1 MLVNRAM
8 IVFTL
13 FVAGHAGRVAPKD
26 TELPAVTYMMN
37 ASANTL
43 GKISKHV
50 TNLGDHMSQLISQQ
64 KAELASQKA
73 EFEKKLK
80 LQAESNTKLEAQNDK
95 TSTEIWQLEKSNDD
109 LRSQAKKLQKEN
121 VNLRKAFTIVQAKAD
136 AVDDFAKK
144 VLEVTD
150 DAESSEL
157 AVLSQKEEN
166 KDSDSEQDQDADG
179 SNQDVGKTADS
190 DQDNKDGDAAP
201 AADTDSEQASE
212 DDSNQDA
219 QPAANATA
227 TEDSD
232 DQETGS
238 SFLALSSKLKLKRGD
253 DETDDAS
260 DNQVEEKSDESSDD
274 TQVEEASQ
282 NATSDNAPSDSNDN
296 APADPKSQDMV
307 EELKDEIAQLS
318 QQQETSRAELTKM
331 FNARFKKGANK
342 KAQILDKQKL
352 LDSTKAS
359 LTKLHTEL
367 EGAVKH
373 LKVTKKKLE
382 DQLHGL
388 GHYLGKLASFV
399 SEPAADAEKALP
411 SLPSDVQVFLQKKRA

>member
-1 MLVNRAM
+1 M

-80 LQAESNTKLEAQNDK
+80 MQAESNTKLEAQNDK

-121 VNLRKAFTIVQAKAD
+121 MNLRKAFTIVQAKAD

-166 KDSDSEQDQDADG
+166 KDSDSE
-179 SNQDVGKTADS
+179 
-190 DQDNKDGDAAP
+190 
-201 AADTDSEQASE
+201 
-212 DDSNQDA
+212 
-219 QPAANATA
+219 
-227 TEDSD
+227 
-232 DQETGS
+232 
-238 SFLALSSKLKLKRGD
+238 
-253 DETDDAS
+253 
-260 DNQVEEKSDESSDD
+260 
-274 TQVEEASQ
+274 
-282 NATSDNAPSDSNDN
+282 
-296 APADPKSQDMV
+296 
-307 EELKDEIAQLS
+307 
-318 QQQETSRAELTKM
+318 
-331 FNARFKKGANK
+331 
-342 KAQILDKQKL
+342 
-352 LDSTKAS
+352 
-359 LTKLHTEL
+359 
-367 EGAVKH
+367 
-373 LKVTKKKLE
+373 
-382 DQLHGL
+382 
-388 GHYLGKLASFV
+388 
-399 SEPAADAEKALP
+399 
-411 SLPSDVQVFLQKKRA
+411 